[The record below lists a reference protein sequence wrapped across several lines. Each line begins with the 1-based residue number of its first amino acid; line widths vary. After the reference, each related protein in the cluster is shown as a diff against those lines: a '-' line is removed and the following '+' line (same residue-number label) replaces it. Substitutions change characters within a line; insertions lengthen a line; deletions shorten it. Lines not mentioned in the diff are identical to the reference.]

1 MRSPDDRTDSG
12 HSRGP
17 KASFQDTLDAFEPV
31 VPDDPVAPEVGM
43 VAPDGHP
50 PPPTYLDPDLRQ
62 ESIDNFM
69 RSGPGRSSKGPPS
82 TGSRAMEGLALEME
96 IERVALTEA
105 ESGISRDEL
114 VLVVAREVKVPLE
127 DLDLVDGYLTDL
139 ELEGL
144 VRRVGGLIVLP
155 HHDDGDL
162 LEMDLS
168 EREFLSRYRR
178 RYLATEGGGGG

>member
-1 MRSPDDRTDSG
+1 VT
-12 HSRGP
+12 H
-17 KASFQDTLDAFEPV
+17 
-31 VPDDPVAPEVGM
+31 EVG
-43 VAPDGHP
+43 VATTDVDPQTPSH
-50 PPPTYLDPDLRQ
+50 LAPDLRQ

-69 RSGPGRSSKGPPS
+69 RSGPEQSSRTQPGA
-82 TGSRAMEGLALEME
+82 GSRAMEGLAMEME
-96 IERVALTEA
+96 IERVALSEA

-155 HHDDGDL
+155 HHDDTDL
-162 LEMDLS
+162 LEMDLG

-178 RYLATEGGGGG
+178 RYLTSGGGGGK